1 MPPLRRRSS
10 SVFDFSQQ
18 EKESKPSVLDITFNL
33 FDRQLSVGIFIGIV
47 LSIAP
52 IILQCIAYST
62 AHWKE
67 VTPNTHSLYIDSVD
81 ALIRKEVLVY
91 FNTVHRFT
99 RHSYG
104 LFHRCEYAF
113 VNASKSIQRQGESLQ
128 FSSNRLVKTCT
139 KNYLPLYDDDKFN
152 DCHSL
157 QYYRFCSQSNERYF
171 NIDDDYLR
179 ATFDINIKSNLIIAS
194 MPFCHCSYPRYI
206 QFCQVFGALGLT
218 FLCLTTIL
226 FTIFPWMKKRS
237 SQVLVKCFA
246 VLFSL
251 FAMAFILINLLLVSN
266 YFDFELIEYLKNIER
281 HYHSN
286 QIYQFSLDL
295 KYAIERFLSSI
306 RITAGYSMKISWLAL
321 ILSII
326 DGILLMTTCKI
337 NGDYQNINALFSAI
351 PILPSQEDHRRAS
364 EDYGG
369 SITALPTETDQTR
382 IIPNI
387 LITGCDRQ
395 PSPDTPPP
403 RSCLKRGG
411 SPRIHFVDERKSS

>member
-1 MPPLRRRSS
+1 MQPLRRRSS
-10 SVFDFSQQ
+10 SVFDYSQK
-18 EKESKPSVLDITFNL
+18 EIESKPSVLDITFDL
-33 FDRQLSVGIFIGIV
+33 SGRQVSVGILIGIV

-52 IILQCIAYST
+52 IILQGIAYST

-67 VTPNTHSLYIDSVD
+67 VTPNTHSLYIDNVD
-81 ALIRKEVLVY
+81 ALIRTEILIY

-99 RHSYG
+99 RQSYG

-113 VNASKSIQRQGESLQ
+113 VNSSKSLQRQGESLK

-152 DCHSL
+152 DCHSI

-179 ATFDINIKSNLIIAS
+179 ATFDIDLKSNQNIAS

-226 FTIFPWMKKRS
+226 FMIFPWMKKRN
-237 SQVLVKCFA
+237 SQVLVKCFG

-281 HYHSN
+281 HYHSS
-286 QIYQFSLDL
+286 QIYQFSVDL

-306 RITAGYSMKISWLAL
+306 RITTGYSMKISWLAL

-326 DGILLMTTCKI
+326 DGILLMITCKI
-337 NGDYQNINALFSAI
+337 NGEYGNINALFSAL
-351 PILPSQEDHRRAS
+351 PITPPQDHRRAS
-364 EDYGG
+364 EDYRG
-369 SITALPTETDQTR
+369 SITIVPSETDQIQ

-387 LITGCDRQ
+387 HITGCDRQ

-411 SPRIHFVDERKSS
+411 SARIHFVDEQKSP